1 MVINLGVGMAWS
13 AARHDFSGERADKPN
28 SARLYDYFLGGAHNN
43 TEDRALGEAIAEV
56 APRWPA
62 GAQLNR
68 SFLRRA
74 VQFMSEQGVEQ
85 FLDLGSG
92 IPTVG
97 NVHEIAQQ
105 HNPDARVVYVDYESV
120 ACNAAQL
127 ILEGNPGARIIQ
139 ADLRKPDTILNHPDA
154 RALLDFSRPVGLLI
168 VGVLLFIGP
177 QDRPGQFIASYRD
190 RLVSGSYLAISQASD
205 DDLPPDLREEIDRVT
220 ELYQH
225 SSEQLTLRSYDE
237 IAAWFAGTEPVAPG
251 LVPYPDWRP
260 DQTLTS
266 DQRTCRYGYVGV
278 GRIP

>member
-1 MVINLGVGMAWS
+1 MVDTRS
-13 AARHDFSGERADKPN
+13 AAPREMDLTRPAA
-28 SARLYDYFLGGAHNN
+28 ARIYDAFLGGSHNFGI
-43 TEDRALGEAIAEV
+43 DRDIVERIERELPGIAESYRESR
-56 APRWPA
+56 A
-62 GAQLNR
+62 
-68 SFLRRA
+68 FLRRA
-74 VQFMSEQGVEQ
+74 IEFMLAHDIRQ

-92 IPTVG
+92 TPSIGP
-97 NVHEIAQQ
+97 VHEIARRRTR
-105 HNPDARVVYVDYESV
+105 DFRVVYVDNEPLTV
-120 ACNAAQL
+120 AHSKPLLASEPNAT
-127 ILEGNPGARIIQ
+127 IIQ
-139 ADLRKPDTILNHPDA
+139 ADLRKPDTILNHPDT

-205 DDLPPDLREEIDRVT
+205 DDLPPDLREEIDRIM

-237 IAAWFAGTEPVAPG
+237 IAAWFAGTELVAPG

-266 DQRTCRYGYVGV
+266 GQRTCRYGYVGV